1 MVNVFRYVNQ
11 ELQFLIKEF
20 RNNLLYVMGN
30 REFIFGL
37 NCNIIKKIMDN
48 KIYVINVYMY
58 DDFLY
63 VYILLFFCE
72 VYIRF
77 YE

>member
-37 NCNIIKKIMDN
+37 NCNIIKIMDN
-48 KIYVINVYMY
+48 RIYVINVYMY

-63 VYILLFFCE
+63 VYIYCYFF
-72 VYIRF
+72 VKYI
-77 YE
+77 

>member
-37 NCNIIKKIMDN
+37 NCNIIKN
-48 KIYVINVYMY
+48 NG
-58 DDFLY
+58 
-63 VYILLFFCE
+63 
-72 VYIRF
+72 
-77 YE
+77 